1 MSVLGFYG
9 SLLIYRMNHFFQNL
23 SGFSSESDQL
33 VLLKYM
39 MPLLKEKPSIAE
51 IGVFHGRG
59 TAMWIVELINAGISF
74 EYYAIDNFKPVK
86 LSHYPIATYEKT
98 MANLEPVKNYFHL
111 ITEDSVVAANIFN
124 DNSLDIVY
132 IDATHDYN
140 SVKNDIIAWLPKVK
154 NGGFLCGDDYISGWP
169 GVVQAVNDNIPKP
182 IKIGTQQWLY
192 QVN

>member
-1 MSVLGFYG
+1 
-9 SLLIYRMNHFFQNL
+9 MNHFFQNL

-39 MPLLKEKPSIAE
+39 MPLLKEKPSIVE

-59 TAMWIVELINAGISF
+59 TAMWIVELINADISF

-86 LSHYPIATYEKT
+86 LSHCPIATYEKT
-98 MANLEPVKNYFHL
+98 IANLEPVKDYFHL

-132 IDATHDYN
+132 IDADHDYN

-169 GVVQAVNDNIPKP
+169 GVVQAVNENIPKP